1 MKMKARC
8 STGSTGQPSQKKVT
22 LKMSKI
28 SFLKLM
34 NSIALFTPGLVINA
48 IALSWII
55 SLERKGCQCGAD
67 WRRQYLK
74 YWYAFA
80 IAAPLVFV
88 VIKDGKYLVPFAG
101 LVGVAGLLAFAAITS
116 FLWDIERRPC
126 ECAQDWR
133 EKLLLLTTI
142 LGVAGVI
149 AGAVV
154 ARRQ

>member
-1 MKMKARC
+1 
-8 STGSTGQPSQKKVT
+8 
-22 LKMSKI
+22 
-28 SFLKLM
+28 M
-34 NSIALFTPGLVINA
+34 NSIALVTPGLVINA

-74 YWYAFA
+74 YWYTFA
-80 IAAPLVFV
+80 IAAPLVIV
-88 VIKDGKYLVPFAG
+88 LIKDGKYLIPFAG
-101 LVGVAGLLAFAAITS
+101 LLGVAGLLAFAAIAS

-142 LGVAGVI
+142 LGVVGAVAGGV
-149 AGAVV
+149 AGAMM

>member
-1 MKMKARC
+1 
-8 STGSTGQPSQKKVT
+8 
-22 LKMSKI
+22 
-28 SFLKLM
+28 M

-133 EKLLLLTTI
+133 EKLLLLTTL

>member
-1 MKMKARC
+1 MKTKARC
-8 STGSTGQPSQKKVT
+8 SIGSTGPSSQTKVT
-22 LKMSKI
+22 LRMSKI
-28 SFLKLM
+28 SFVKLM
-34 NSIALFTPGLVINA
+34 NSLALFTPGLVINA

-88 VIKDGKYLVPFAG
+88 VLKDGKYLVPFAG
-101 LVGVAGLLAFAAITS
+101 LVGVASLLAFAAIVS

-142 LGVAGVI
+142 LGVVGAVAGVV
-149 AGAVV
+149 A

>member
-1 MKMKARC
+1 
-8 STGSTGQPSQKKVT
+8 
-22 LKMSKI
+22 
-28 SFLKLM
+28 M

-88 VIKDGKYLVPFAG
+88 VVKDGKYLVPFAG

-133 EKLLLLTTI
+133 EKLLLLTTL

>member
-1 MKMKARC
+1 
-8 STGSTGQPSQKKVT
+8 
-22 LKMSKI
+22 
-28 SFLKLM
+28 M

-74 YWYAFA
+74 YGYAFA

-88 VIKDGKYLVPFAG
+88 VIKAGKYLVPFAG

>member
-1 MKMKARC
+1 
-8 STGSTGQPSQKKVT
+8 
-22 LKMSKI
+22 
-28 SFLKLM
+28 M

>member
-1 MKMKARC
+1 
-8 STGSTGQPSQKKVT
+8 
-22 LKMSKI
+22 
-28 SFLKLM
+28 M
-34 NSIALFTPGLVINA
+34 NEFSLIMIIMNPMAYGPGIVLNA

-74 YWYAFA
+74 LWYAFA
-80 IAAPLVFV
+80 IAAPLLF
-88 VIKDGKYLVPFAG
+88 ILFKDGKYLLPFAG
-101 LVGVAGLLAFAAITS
+101 LVSLLGLLALAALVS

-133 EKLLLLTTI
+133 EKLLLLMTV
-142 LGVAGVI
+142 LGLVAGI
-149 AGAVV
+149 GAGAAAGVLA